1 VRLRTYLVTGLLVTL
16 PLIVT
21 FYVIQ
26 FLFNLVEGMLA
37 TPIQLLLDRSI
48 PGLGFALTLLL
59 VLVAGMLAT
68 NILGKRIL
76 DLVDAMITRIPLVK
90 SVYITVKQVLDAI
103 TIQNRNAFQR
113 VALVQYPRQGVW
125 ALGFLTGQ
133 GAAEVEQYTGK
144 QLVTVFI
151 PTTPNPTSGMMV
163 MVPREEVILLEM
175 SVEDG
180 LKLIIS
186 GGVIAPNGQVG
197 AGKNGTTKG

>member
-1 VRLRTYLVTGLLVTL
+1 MRLRTYLVTGLLVTL